1 MTTPRS
7 TWTPVFLLS
16 ASQALFFCV
25 VSIVFTVSA
34 LAGVWLA
41 PTPAL
46 ATLPLA
52 LAGAATML
60 AALNAVRGFAR
71 FGRQKVFIFG
81 AVCGVSSGLLSA
93 WALYSM
99 SFVAFCFTTALF
111 GVFQGIAQYYRL
123 AAADVA
129 PSEADRPRA
138 ISWVVAGGL
147 AAAFV
152 GPYLGAFARDLTPTP
167 FMGSYL
173 IAACVGV
180 LAVLVL
186 TQWREPA
193 AVRVPPLPAWKPALD
208 EIAGSAAVK
217 RGIAF
222 CACGFAMMVL
232 VMNAAPLAIVG
243 CGLSLGVAASAI
255 QWHLVGMFA
264 PSFFTGGL
272 IARFSAQR
280 VALAGCGIGLA
291 GCAVATA
298 GETVALFHAAM
309 IAVGIG
315 WNFAYIG
322 GSALLVQSTSLANRA
337 RILSFNETLTFGG
350 VTVATL
356 LSGFAQASLGWA
368 GVGVVGGSILLIA
381 LVVFLALGGKKT
393 V

>member
-1 MTTPRS
+1 MTAAPRR
-7 TWTPVFLLS
+7 WTSVLILS
-16 ASQALFFCV
+16 ASQGLFFCV
-25 VSIVFTVSA
+25 ISIVFTVSA
-34 LAGVWLA
+34 LAGAWLA

-52 LAGAATML
+52 MAGAATML
-60 AALNAVRGFAR
+60 AALYAVKGFAR
-71 FGRQKVFIFG
+71 FGRQAVFLFG
-81 AVCGVSSGLLSA
+81 TVCGIGGGALSA
-93 WALYSM
+93 WALANM
-99 SFVAFCFTTALF
+99 NFAAFCLTTALF
-111 GVFQGIAQYYRL
+111 GLFQGIAQYYRL

-173 IAACVGV
+173 VAAAVGV
-180 LAVLVL
+180 AAFVVLAF
-186 TQWREPA
+186 WREPA
-193 AVRVPPLPAWKPALD
+193 AARIPPLPAWRPALD
-208 EIAGSAAVK
+208 EIAESPALK
-217 RGIAF
+217 RAIAF
-222 CACGFAMMVL
+222 CACGFSMMVL

-243 CGLSLGVAASAI
+243 CGLSVGVAASTI

-272 IARFSAQR
+272 AARFGAQR

-291 GCAVATA
+291 GCVLAMA
-298 GETVALFHAAM
+298 GETVVLFHASM

-322 GSALLVQSTSLANRA
+322 GSALLVQSSSAHNRA
-337 RILSFNETLTFGG
+337 RILSFNETLTFGA

-356 LSGFAQASLGWA
+356 LAGFAQATIGWA
-368 GVGVVGGSILLIA
+368 GVAVIGAAILAIA
-381 LVVFLALGGKKT
+381 LFVAFARRPAT
-393 V
+393 